1 MCNLF
6 CKLFIGYRFKPEQ
19 TTNCQLSVTAT
30 SAHLL
35 PVSLI
40 FSLCTPLPGSFVL
53 LQIHKYFVCPIL
65 EQNVWPPLFLLGCSA
80 PKWWNSLPSDTCH
93 VQSSCAFKTEK
104 LTWATNNTWTSD
116 FEFCLL
122 TCPPPP
128 PLPCPPPPTH
138 PLLCSLTSHYNYIP
152 SVCICVY
159 GYVRNTILIPLLHT
173 HTHTQTLFSD
183 LDCRMVL
190 ENNNDRQHKYIW
202 IVKCSCHWAF
212 VATYLVGN
220 FILVSG
226 QSSQVCQYVMAVSDH
241 SSRHFF
247 FQNNRPGMFSILCC
261 CLPTPEVSVCCPVKL
276 CVTVK

>member
-6 CKLFIGYRFKPEQ
+6 CKLFIGYRSKPEQ

-65 EQNVWPPLFLLGCSA
+65 EQNVWPPLFLLVCSA

-93 VQSSCAFKTEK
+93 IQSSCAFKTEK

-122 TCPPPP
+122 TCPPHPTP
-128 PLPCPPPPTH
+128 TPTMPPPPPT
-138 PLLCSLTSHYNYIP
+138 PFYAPSLLITITFLLCVYVCVWVCEEYNINPTSP
-152 SVCICVY
+152 
-159 GYVRNTILIPLLHT
+159 HT
-173 HTHTQTLFSD
+173 HTHKRL
-183 LDCRMVL
+183 
-190 ENNNDRQHKYIW
+190 
-202 IVKCSCHWAF
+202 
-212 VATYLVGN
+212 
-220 FILVSG
+220 
-226 QSSQVCQYVMAVSDH
+226 
-241 SSRHFF
+241 
-247 FQNNRPGMFSILCC
+247 
-261 CLPTPEVSVCCPVKL
+261 SVI
-276 CVTVK
+276 